1 MFVISCIVSGILLGV
16 YHSEV
21 RSGLE
26 KDSKTILSLLV
37 LMSVLITLLIF
48 FVEK

>member
-1 MFVISCIVSGILLGV
+1 MFVISCIVSGILLGF

-21 RSGLE
+21 GEGLLE
-26 KDSKTILSLLV
+26 DSKFILSLLIIIS
-37 LMSVLITLLIF
+37 LLITLLLY